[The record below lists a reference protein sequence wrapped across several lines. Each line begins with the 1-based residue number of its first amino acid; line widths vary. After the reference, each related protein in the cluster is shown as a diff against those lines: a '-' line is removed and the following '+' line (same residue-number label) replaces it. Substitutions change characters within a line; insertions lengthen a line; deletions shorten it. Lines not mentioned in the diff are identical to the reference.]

1 MTLEHGIMDLKPIPD
16 LGRQMEGRDKG
27 PQVQQAILLGG
38 PTNLPHRAPLDGKH
52 NSLGMDPRAHIPG
65 GPTRTLGRARA
76 RASGR
81 AFDESI
87 LKSLKNLLDTSTG

>member
-16 LGRQMEGRDKG
+16 LGREMEGRDKG

-38 PTNLPHRAPLDGKH
+38 PTNLPHRAPLD
-52 NSLGMDPRAHIPG
+52 SLGMDPRAHIPG
-65 GPTRTLGRARA
+65 GPTRTMGRARA

-81 AFDESI
+81 VFDESL